1 MGHIGSEHSRKV
13 SWVDLFCQFLSAKYL
28 LSCRQSF
35 VMFSSHFILDS
46 SIANDGDAEGGER
59 AGETSMV

>member
-1 MGHIGSEHSRKV
+1 
-13 SWVDLFCQFLSAKYL
+13 
-28 LSCRQSF
+28 
-35 VMFSSHFILDS
+35 MFSSHFILDS